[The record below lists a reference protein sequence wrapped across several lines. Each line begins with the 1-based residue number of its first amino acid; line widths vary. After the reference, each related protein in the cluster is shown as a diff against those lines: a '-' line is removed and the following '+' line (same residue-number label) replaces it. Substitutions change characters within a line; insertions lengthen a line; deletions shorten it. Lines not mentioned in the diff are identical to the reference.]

1 MATWVILIVL
11 VLAVSL
17 IVRKLIRDRKTG
29 GSCGCGRVAERCL
42 ASCSWRHT
50 AP

>member
-29 GSCGCGRVAERCL
+29 GSCGCGW
-42 ASCSWRHT
+42 SNCSGNCSQQHDK
-50 AP
+50 